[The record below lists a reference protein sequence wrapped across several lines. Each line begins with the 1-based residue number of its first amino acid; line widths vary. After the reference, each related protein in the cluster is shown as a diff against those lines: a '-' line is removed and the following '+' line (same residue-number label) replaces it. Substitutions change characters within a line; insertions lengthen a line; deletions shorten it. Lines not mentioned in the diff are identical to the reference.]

1 MRPGLLTTIDRQF
14 GQALRL
20 VPVLCLVAL
29 GLVLLA
35 NIAGRIS
42 GAYSLT
48 WFDEVVTALF
58 AWMVF
63 VGAAALWRE
72 REHFAI
78 DLVPD
83 LVRGSPAETPLALLL
98 GVLGLVFA
106 GALAWYGGVFALR
119 TTATTPIL
127 SLPQAWIYACI
138 PFSGTVMAIYA
149 CRDLL
154 DVLKRARPPA
164 RAAARPESESRA
176 EFRNPLNPDMDRDA
190 V

>member
-1 MRPGLLTTIDRQF
+1 MKTAFLATLDRRF

-20 VPVLCLVAL
+20 VPVVCLVCL
-29 GLVLLA
+29 GLILLV
-35 NIAGRIS
+35 NIAGRFS
-42 GAYSLT
+42 GVFSVT

-83 LVRGSPAETPLALLL
+83 LVRGSRAETTLRLLL
-98 GVLGLVFA
+98 ATLGLIFA
-106 GALAWYGGVFALR
+106 SALAWYGGVFALR

-127 SLPQAWIYACI
+127 AVPQAWVYACI
-138 PFSGTVMAIYA
+138 PFSGAVMAIYA
-149 CRDLL
+149 CRDLIDAL
-154 DVLKRARPPA
+154 S
-164 RAAARPESESRA
+164 RAAPTGDGRPVLPTP
-176 EFRNPLNPDMDRDA
+176 RNPEMDRDA
-190 V
+190 L